1 MPPPTAH
8 QGNQYYINSNKANV
22 SRSDDVFDAPV
33 TDQNNEEV
41 PPPPPPKM
49 KHSPSPCQP
58 PCRPPPLQPERDSV
72 QSGISEDSRISTD
85 SSVSADS
92 RFTII
97 SETSI
102 ESVTS
107 LESRQSTASQSSTD
121 SSDDTTVADYVDM
134 AATSSYRDVNIVQ
147 RNDSKT
153 KQKPPPKVHPKPS
166 RLSGP
171 DSRDEQVQ
179 GAIPTFDD
187 ELDSGSSS
195 SEYMP
200 MNSVPKQLKQSHSES
215 AVNKHF
221 ARRQSDD
228 EYMSPTDVCKSIFI
242 NLSEINQACY
252 ILTVHVL
259 HSSYRS
265 LLSVY
270 N

>member
-1 MPPPTAH
+1 
-8 QGNQYYINSNKANV
+8 
-22 SRSDDVFDAPV
+22 
-33 TDQNNEEV
+33 
-41 PPPPPPKM
+41 
-49 KHSPSPCQP
+49 
-58 PCRPPPLQPERDSV
+58 
-72 QSGISEDSRISTD
+72 
-85 SSVSADS
+85 
-92 RFTII
+92 
-97 SETSI
+97 
-102 ESVTS
+102 
-107 LESRQSTASQSSTD
+107 
-121 SSDDTTVADYVDM
+121 M

-228 EYMSPTDVCKSIFI
+228 EYMSPTDVCKSVFI
-242 NLSEINQACY
+242 NLSEVNQACY

-259 HSSYRS
+259 HSS
-265 LLSVY
+265 
-270 N
+270 